1 MGAEQTVINPWP
13 WSVDIGYNQAV
24 LVTGSTRTLFL
35 AGQTAMDA
43 SGQPQHAGDMAGQL
57 GLALDNVEAVLAA
70 ADMSLANVVR
80 MNIYTTDI
88 DAFFQSYGAVA
99 GRLLAA
105 GVQPPGTL
113 LGVARL
119 AFPELL
125 VELEATAQD

>member
-1 MGAEQTVINPWP
+1 
-13 WSVDIGYNQAV
+13 
-24 LVTGSTRTLFL
+24 
-35 AGQTAMDA
+35 
-43 SGQPQHAGDMAGQL
+43 MAGQL